1 MSSVKEGRVTK
12 LKAKRPRTAIRRAS
26 KIPLV
31 ERTNALSIG
40 DFIAQYV
47 TPPTQTEDA
56 AKNEKIDRQDP
67 PKDPPQDQ
75 NRQDLTPTPRVDVY
89 SAATIS
95 AVDLE
100 ACLDLIE
107 QTSSEAYM
115 ASPTGWSRTR
125 KLKEMKLPDMKYLIL
140 RDTPNGFR
148 ESSGQVS
155 KDQQSDATDDNV
167 SSPSPKNVNKSISSS
182 STAAPN
188 ALGFLSFMATYEDG
202 KEVVYCYE
210 IHLSPAARGR
220 GIGKLLMDR
229 MEGIGRAV
237 GLEKSMLTV
246 FKSNEIARRFY
257 ERLGYEVD
265 EYSPRPR
272 MLRNGTIKDVDYL
285 ILSKMLK

>member
-1 MSSVKEGRVTK
+1 MPSVKEGRVTK
-12 LKAKRPRTAIRRAS
+12 LKAKRPRTTTRRVS
-26 KIPLV
+26 NKIPLV
-31 ERTNALSIG
+31 EQTNALSID

-47 TPPTQTEDA
+47 TPPTQLGDP
-56 AKNEKIDRQDP
+56 AKNGATDQP
-67 PKDPPQDQ
+67 TPSQDQ
-75 NRQDLTPTPRVDVY
+75 QQQDMSPTPRVDIY

-95 AVDLE
+95 AADLE

-107 QTSSEAYM
+107 ETSNEAYS
-115 ASPTGWSRTR
+115 ASPAGWSRTKKR
-125 KLKEMKLPDMKYLIL
+125 KEMKLPDMKYLIL
-140 RDTPNGFR
+140 RDTPNDSGD
-148 ESSGQVS
+148 SSGQVPGE
-155 KDQQSDATDDNV
+155 KKSDADDNKPL
-167 SSPSPKNVNKSISSS
+167 SPPPKESDESIPSTGAGSPNV
-182 STAAPN
+182 
-188 ALGFLSFMATYEDG
+188 LGFLSFMVTYEDG

-220 GIGKLLMDR
+220 GVGRLLMGQ

-257 ERLGYEVD
+257 ARLGYGVD

-285 ILSKMLK
+285 ILSKVLKL

>member
-1 MSSVKEGRVTK
+1 MPPVKEGRVTK
-12 LKAKRPRTAIRRAS
+12 LKAKRPRTTTRRVS
-26 KIPLV
+26 NKISLV
-31 ERTNALSIG
+31 EQTNALSID
-40 DFIAQYV
+40 DFIAHYV
-47 TPPTQTEDA
+47 TPTQAGDPANNDA
-56 AKNEKIDRQDP
+56 INQPNPSKNQPQQDM
-67 PKDPPQDQ
+67 
-75 NRQDLTPTPRVDVY
+75 TPAPRVDVY

-95 AVDLE
+95 AADLD

-107 QTSSEAYM
+107 QTSSEAYS
-115 ASPTGWSRTR
+115 ASPAGWSRTKKR
-125 KLKEMKLPDMKYLIL
+125 KEMKLPDMKYLVL
-140 RDTPNGFR
+140 RDTPNDSSD
-148 ESSGQVS
+148 SSGQVPGA
-155 KDQQSDATDDNV
+155 KQSDVADNNA
-167 SSPSPKNVNKSISSS
+167 PSPPPKEGDESISSS
-182 STAAPN
+182 GAGSPN
-188 ALGFLSFMATYEDG
+188 VLGFLSFMVTYEDG

-220 GIGKLLMDR
+220 GVGRLLMGR

-285 ILSKMLK
+285 ILSKTLKL

>member
-1 MSSVKEGRVTK
+1 MT
-12 LKAKRPRTAIRRAS
+12 RANNQLV
-26 KIPLV
+26 PLV
-31 ERTNALSIG
+31 EQTNALSID

-47 TPPTQTEDA
+47 TPPTQVGDP
-56 AKNEKIDRQDP
+56 AKNDATDLPTPSQGQQQQDMS
-67 PKDPPQDQ
+67 
-75 NRQDLTPTPRVDVY
+75 PTPRVEIY

-95 AVDLE
+95 AADLE

-107 QTSSEAYM
+107 ETSSEAYS
-115 ASPTGWSRTR
+115 ASPAGWSRTKKR
-125 KLKEMKLPDMKYLIL
+125 KEMKLPDMKYLIL
-140 RDTPNGFR
+140 RDTPNSSD
-148 ESSGQVS
+148 SSGQVPGENN
-155 KDQQSDATDDNV
+155 DVDDNNA
-167 SSPSPKNVNKSISSS
+167 SSPSPKESDESIPSSGTGSPNV
-182 STAAPN
+182 
-188 ALGFLSFMATYEDG
+188 LGFLSFMVTYEDG

-220 GIGKLLMDR
+220 GVGRLLMGQ

-285 ILSKMLK
+285 ILSKVLEL

>member
-1 MSSVKEGRVTK
+1 MPSVKEGRVTK
-12 LKAKRPRTAIRRAS
+12 LKAKRPRTTTRRVS
-26 KIPLV
+26 NKIPLV
-31 ERTNALSIG
+31 EQTNALSID

-47 TPPTQTEDA
+47 TPPTQVGDP
-56 AKNEKIDRQDP
+56 AKNDATDQPTPSQGQQQQDMS
-67 PKDPPQDQ
+67 
-75 NRQDLTPTPRVDVY
+75 PTPRVEIY

-95 AVDLE
+95 AADLE

-107 QTSSEAYM
+107 ETSSEAYS
-115 ASPTGWSRTR
+115 ASPAGWSRTKKR
-125 KLKEMKLPDMKYLIL
+125 KEMKLPDMKYLIL
-140 RDTPNGFR
+140 RDTPNSSD
-148 ESSGQVS
+148 SSGQFPGENNDV
-155 KDQQSDATDDNV
+155 DDNNA
-167 SSPSPKNVNKSISSS
+167 SSPSPKESDESIPSSGTGSPNV
-182 STAAPN
+182 
-188 ALGFLSFMATYEDG
+188 LGFLSFMVTYEDG

-220 GIGKLLMDR
+220 GVGRLLMGQ

-285 ILSKMLK
+285 ILSKVLEL